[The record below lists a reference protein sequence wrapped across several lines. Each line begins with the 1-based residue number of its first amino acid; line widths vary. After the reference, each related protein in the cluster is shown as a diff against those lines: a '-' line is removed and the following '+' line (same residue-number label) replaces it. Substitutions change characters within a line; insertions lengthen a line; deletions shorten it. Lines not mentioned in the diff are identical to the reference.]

1 MLKTILF
8 AAALWLAGTAAP
20 MAQDYP
26 THTIKIIVPTG
37 VGGITDLLARMV
49 GNRPASFEHILAKKS
64 TTKTSGAATSTG
76 TDTKLPAR
84 IK

>member
-8 AAALWLAGTAAP
+8 AAALWLAGTAAS

-37 VGGITDLLARMV
+37 VGGITDL
-49 GNRPASFEHILAKKS
+49 
-64 TTKTSGAATSTG
+64 
-76 TDTKLPAR
+76 
-84 IK
+84 